1 MVTEHDGASNEVW
14 ILGATGRSGRAVAE
28 RLATA
33 TDVAP
38 VLVGRDGARLDEVAT
53 AIGGGIRTVVADSV
67 GAMAAL
73 IKRERPIVVINT
85 IGPFTETALPIA
97 MAGLSGSH
105 YVDLANDLESLFGLL
120 GMHDA
125 AVAAG
130 RTLVTGVGFGVLAT
144 ESVVMTLCEGRPTP
158 RHVRVDALPSLDTE
172 TGIVGEALAATIIGG
187 LAAGGRRYEH
197 GRLVPARLGS
207 EVQHLTL
214 PDGTAEKTSSVPTGD
229 LHAAWIVSGAPSVTA
244 GSGLLPATPTV
255 RAVLPVVSAALS
267 VGPLRALATRM
278 LARTHTSPR
287 PRDREHSFG
296 HARITWA
303 DGTSHEGWLRAG
315 EAMDFTASVL
325 AEVATRLARGGQRP
339 GAYTPAAAFGP
350 GLATAAGGE
359 FVID

>member
-1 MVTEHDGASNEVW
+1 MVMEQDGASDEVW

-28 RLATA
+28 RLAAA

-38 VLVGRDGARLDEVAT
+38 VLVGRDGARLDEVAKT
-53 AIGGGIRTVVADSV
+53 IGGGIRTVAADSV

-73 IKRERPIVVINT
+73 IQRERPIVVINT
-85 IGPFTETALPIA
+85 IGPFTETAQPIA
-97 MAGLSGSH
+97 RAGLSGSH

-120 GMHDA
+120 GLHEA

-130 RTLVTGVGFGVLAT
+130 RTLVTGAGFGVLAT
-144 ESVVMTLCEGRPTP
+144 ESVVMTLCEGHPTP
-158 RHVRVDALPSLDTE
+158 SHVRVDALPSVDTE
-172 TGIVGEALAATIIGG
+172 TGVVGEALAATLIDG

-214 PDGTAEKTSSVPTGD
+214 PDGTAVTTSAVPTGD
-229 LHAAWIVSGAPSVTA
+229 LHAARIVSGAPSVTA
-244 GSGLLPATPTV
+244 GSGLLPGTPAV
-255 RAVLPVVSAALS
+255 RTVLPVASAALS
-267 VGPLRALATRM
+267 IGPLRTFATRL
-278 LARTHTSPR
+278 LARTRTKAR

-296 HARITWA
+296 HARITWP
-303 DGTSHEGWLRAG
+303 DGTSREGWLRVG
-315 EAMDFTASVL
+315 EAMAFTANVA
-325 AEVATRLARGGQRP
+325 AEAAIRLARGDERP
-339 GAYTPAAAFGP
+339 GAYTPAAVFGP